1 MALRRPN
8 CDEKEG
14 GLRRPITI
22 RAAGPAEA
30 EVVWRLTVEAYL
42 PDRERLHPPS
52 GVFRETVPDVQRA
65 MDEGTVY
72 VAQCGAD
79 IVGAVRV
86 QPARDQDALYCGRL
100 AVLPAARRRGIGT
113 ALMERVERHACE
125 AGYPG
130 RYTRRAVGVAGQ
142 PALLHAAR
150 LSHRGRSEPPRLRH
164 AHLRLAAQRP
174 HRRQYGVTHLLHA
187 HLVQ

>member
-1 MALRRPN
+1 MMPPWRRY

-14 GLRRPITI
+14 GMPRPITI
-22 RAAGPAEA
+22 RPAGTTEAEA
-30 EVVWRLTVEAYL
+30 VWRLTVEAYL

-52 GVFRETVPDVQRA
+52 GVFRETVLDVQRA

-86 QPARDQDALYCGRL
+86 QPARDHDALYCGRL

-125 AGYPG
+125 AGYPAVVLG
-130 RYTRRAVGVAGQ
+130 VRLELPDNLRFYARRGYRIVGEESHPGY
-142 PALLHAAR
+142 AA
-150 LSHRGRSEPPRLRH
+150 PTFAWLRKDLI
-164 AHLRLAAQRP
+164 ADTT
-174 HRRQYGVTHLLHA
+174 G
-187 HLVQ
+187 

>member
-1 MALRRPN
+1 M
-8 CDEKEG
+8 
-14 GLRRPITI
+14 
-22 RAAGPAEA
+22 
-30 EVVWRLTVEAYL
+30 EAYL
-42 PDRERLHPPS
+42 PERARLHPPS
-52 GVFRETVPDVQRA
+52 GVFRETVTGVQRA

-125 AGYPG
+125 AGYP
-130 RYTRRAVGVAGQ
+130 AVVLGVRLEL
-142 PALLHAAR
+142 PHNLRFYAR
-150 LSHRGRSEPPRLRH
+150 LGYRIVGEESHPGYTTPTFAWLRKDLI
-164 AHLRLAAQRP
+164 ADKMA
-174 HRRQYGVTHLLHA
+174 
-187 HLVQ
+187 

>member
-1 MALRRPN
+1 MP
-8 CDEKEG
+8 
-14 GLRRPITI
+14 RPIMI

-30 EVVWRLTVEAYL
+30 EAVWQLTVEAYL

-65 MDEGTVY
+65 IDEGTVY

-100 AVLPAARRRGIGT
+100 AVLPAACRRGIGT
-113 ALMERVERHACE
+113 ALMERVERHARE
-125 AGYPG
+125 AGYPAVILG
-130 RYTRRAVGVAGQ
+130 VRLELPDNLRFYARRGYRIVGEESHPGYTAPTFAW
-142 PALLHAAR
+142 
-150 LSHRGRSEPPRLRH
+150 LRKDLI
-164 AHLRLAAQRP
+164 ANTI
-174 HRRQYGVTHLLHA
+174 G
-187 HLVQ
+187 